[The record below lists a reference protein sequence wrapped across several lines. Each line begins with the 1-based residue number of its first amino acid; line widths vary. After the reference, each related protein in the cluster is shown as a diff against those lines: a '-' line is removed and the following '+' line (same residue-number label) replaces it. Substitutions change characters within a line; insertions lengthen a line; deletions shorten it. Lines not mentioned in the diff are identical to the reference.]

1 MVLFYFKDNGLF
13 LGILLST
20 KNTRQS
26 VAYSG
31 YQGPFFSSLFLLHC
45 TFLALFQKV
54 ARLGFDLSSTFVGCF
69 VFILPE

>member
-31 YQGPFFSSLFLLHC
+31 YQGPFSHLFFFCIAPFWHSFKKSHGWVL
-45 TFLALFQKV
+45 
-54 ARLGFDLSSTFVGCF
+54 
-69 VFILPE
+69 I